1 MTLVAPKKPHRSH
14 RRRNGLHQHKHKN
27 FGKTYWPYLPLLLVV
42 GLGFVLNSLWPSQ
55 RDVLGYATSMSTSAL
70 LSGTNQQRNNYG
82 KRSLTLNSKLNTAA
96 QNKAQDMASKDYWS
110 HNSPTGQTPWSF
122 ITATG
127 YKYQTAGENL
137 AYGFDTSAETITGWM
152 NSPEH
157 RANILNST
165 YTNVGFGIINI
176 PNYQGDGPE
185 TLVVAMYASPVAT
198 TTSTK
203 TSTTTHS
210 NTTPTVNTSTLR
222 QSQPVTS
229 SGGSTK
235 ANTKKKAV
243 KKAATPAVTKKSDTL
258 MQAPTVAEQA
268 ASEEPT
274 TRISRIQLVSNGEAA
289 WSLMALLVIVTV
301 SFGLLIVRH
310 GYAWH
315 RLLNR
320 GERFVLKHPIFDMV
334 IVAVMTVGVVL
345 SHTAGFIK

>member
-14 RRRNGLHQHKHKN
+14 RRRSGLHQHKHKN

-55 RDVLGYATSMSTSAL
+55 RDVLGYATDMSASSL
-70 LSGTNQQRNNYG
+70 LSGTNQQRNNNS
-82 KRSLTLNSKLNTAA
+82 KASLTLSSKLTTAA
-96 QNKAQDMASKDYWS
+96 QNKAKDMAAKDYWS
-110 HNSPTGQTPWSF
+110 HNSPSGQTPWSF

-157 RANILNST
+157 KANILNST

-185 TLVVAMYASPVAT
+185 TLVVAMYASPVAVAAAT
-198 TTSTK
+198 PKPTSP
-203 TSTTTHS
+203 
-210 NTTPTVNTSTLR
+210 TPTINTSTLK

-229 SGGSTK
+229 SGGSTEPAAKKTAETKPAKPTVTQK
-235 ANTKKKAV
+235 A
-243 KKAATPAVTKKSDTL
+243 DTL
-258 MQAPTVAEQA
+258 MQAPTVAPQTTSEQ
-268 ASEEPT
+268 PT
-274 TRISRIQLVSNGEAA
+274 TSISRIQLVSNGEAG

-301 SFGLLIVRH
+301 SFAVLIVRH

-320 GERFVLKHPIFDMV
+320 GERFVLKHPLFD
-334 IVAVMTVGVVL
+334 ITAVAVITLGVVL

>member
-1 MTLVAPKKPHRSH
+1 MTLVARKKPPRSH
-14 RRRNGLHQHKHKN
+14 RRRSGLHQHKHKN

-55 RDVLGYATSMSTSAL
+55 RDVLGYATDMSVSSL
-70 LSGTNQQRNNYG
+70 LSGTNQQRNNNG
-82 KRSLTLNSKLNTAA
+82 KASLTLNSKLNTAA
-96 QNKAQDMASKDYWS
+96 QNKAKDMADKDYWS
-110 HNSPTGQTPWSF
+110 HNSPSGQTPWSF
-122 ITATG
+122 ITAAG
-127 YKYQTAGENL
+127 YQYQTAGENL

-157 RANILNST
+157 KANILNST

-185 TLVVAMYASPVAT
+185 TLVVAMYASPVAVA
-198 TTSTK
+198 K
-203 TSTTTHS
+203 TES
-210 NTTPTVNTSTLR
+210 TPTPVNTSTLK

-235 ANTKKKAV
+235 PVPKEDTPSQPKPTQPVVTHKA
-243 KKAATPAVTKKSDTL
+243 DTL
-258 MQAPTVAEQA
+258 MKAPSVATQATSEQ
-268 ASEEPT
+268 PT
-274 TRISRIQLVSNGEAA
+274 TSISRIQLVSNGEAG

-301 SFGLLIVRH
+301 SFAVLIVRH

-320 GERFVLKHPIFDMV
+320 GEQFVLKHPLLDIAV
-334 IVAVMTVGVVL
+334 VALITLGVVL
-345 SHTAGFIK
+345 SHSAGFIK